1 MLWKKPW
8 PCLGKGRRHTHIH
21 RIWERL
27 VGFGKISSLWPWKR
41 LWLGCSGVA
50 HLWNGALEKAS
61 PSSWQ
66 CLGNGKKSHI
76 ISKAVGFGK
85 NCSWW
90 HWKPGKG
97 LCGKEF
103 VCHCG
108 YSTMPLPTT
117 FGIQVVLPFH
127 VDKEHGATR
136 VGQ

>member
-1 MLWKKPW
+1 
-8 PCLGKGRRHTHIH
+8 
-21 RIWERL
+21 
-27 VGFGKISSLWPWKR
+27 
-41 LWLGCSGVA
+41 
-50 HLWNGALEKAS
+50 
-61 PSSWQ
+61 
-66 CLGNGKKSHI
+66 
-76 ISKAVGFGK
+76 VGFGK

-117 FGIQVVLPFH
+117 FGIQVVLPFD
-127 VDKEHGATR
+127 VDKEHGATC